1 MQDIISLNRQLL
13 IMARELANNSSGE
26 IVFGFSK
33 PVLKKISELSLDQ
46 IDELAEKV
54 GISLFTLRLDE
65 TEINRLSSLPKT
77 RKTPYALAVHAAG
90 G

>member
-46 IDELAEKV
+46 IDGWPRSRNQSFHAAP
-54 GISLFTLRLDE
+54 GRNGDQS
-65 TEINRLSSLPKT
+65 LSSLPKT